1 MEAMARIEQNAA
13 MEQDEREGFVREY
26 LDMLLPANWDSLDV
40 YKRQD
45 YVRDTGDVTRPVGTA
60 QREYV
65 SNLEIWCEC
74 FGKRKEDIRPS
85 DSYAIAAIMQRIET
99 WEKTGGTKTSPIYG
113 KQRVYRRK

>member
-1 MEAMARIEQNAA
+1 
-13 MEQDEREGFVREY
+13 
-26 LDMLLPANWDSLDV
+26 MLLPTNWDSLDI

-45 YVRDTGDVTRPVGTA
+45 YVRDTGDVTRPAGTV

-74 FGKRKEDIRPS
+74 FGKRKEDIKPS

-99 WEKTGGTKTSPIYG
+99 WEKTGGTKISPIYG